1 MKTIVAPSILSADF
15 YNLEKDIKMLN
26 SSSAEWIHFDVM
38 DGHFV
43 PNLTFGPMI
52 LEVFKKNSDK
62 FLDVHIMVE
71 NPKFFA
77 DLFIDAGADQIV
89 FHYEALAN
97 EIEVGV
103 LIDYIQSKNVK
114 CGVSIKPNTD
124 IKFLDKFLDKLDLVL
139 VMSVEPGFGGQSFME
154 NMLDKVSYLADY
166 KKQNKSNYL
175 VQIDGGI
182 NDQTASKAVAAGAE
196 VLVAG
201 SYLFKASDFNK
212 AVESLIINE

>member
-124 IKFLDKFLDKLDLVL
+124 IKVLDKFLDKLDLVL

-154 NMLDKVSYLADY
+154 NMLDKVSYLTDY

-175 VQIDGGI
+175 IQIDGGI
-182 NDQTASKAVAAGAE
+182 NDQTAIKAVAAGAE